1 MISWTERFL
10 LVLVAAAEAA
20 AAVVEVI
27 AVAVETAVLEVAA
40 AATVDQVVTAV
51 DTAEDHP
58 RVVPLRRTTGV
69 EVEEAAPDEI
79 TAHVRDLIL
88 LVSLNFNTL
97 ISNGNRLFPFLLF
110 VLIRS
115 LGGAGGGGL
124 DDAVVVVAVGTS
136 WM

>member
-1 MISWTERFL
+1 M
-10 LVLVAAAEAA
+10 EA
-20 AAVVEVI
+20 I
-27 AVAVETAVLEVAA
+27 AVAVETAVMEVAA

-88 LVSLNFNTL
+88 LVSSKFITS
-97 ISNGNRLFPFLLF
+97 ISIGTRFFPFLLVCSYQKF
-110 VLIRS
+110 RGI
-115 LGGAGGGGL
+115 
-124 DDAVVVVAVGTS
+124 DDVMAVGKS
-136 WM
+136 

>member
-1 MISWTERFL
+1 M
-10 LVLVAAAEAA
+10 VV
-20 AAVVEVI
+20 VVEVI

-88 LVSLNFNTL
+88 LVSSNFNTL
-97 ISNGNRLFPFLLF
+97 ISNGNRLFPFLF
-110 VLIRS
+110 VCSYQKFR
-115 LGGAGGGGL
+115 GDGL
-124 DDAVVVVAVGTS
+124 DDAVVVVVAVGTS
-136 WM
+136 